1 MNHRDLG
8 ENASETDGERV
19 VSNLEDNLEVLTE
32 HIDELAAK
40 QTTAAGNL
48 KIAGETVNDLAS
60 SVWATHGVVC
70 AASNTAV
77 ENIEAARDAA
87 DAKLWRVSHDLS
99 ERLRMAS
106 ANYNNTDWIAGK
118 EIDNSCKA

>member
-1 MNHRDLG
+1 MNRRDLG
-8 ENASETDGERV
+8 EKASARDGESF
-19 VSNLEDNLEVLTE
+19 VSNMADNLKVLTE

-48 KIAGETVNDLAS
+48 KVAGETVNDLAS

-70 AASNTAV
+70 AASNMAV
-77 ENIEAARDAA
+77 DAIEAARDAA

-106 ANYNNTDWIAGK
+106 ANYNNTDWRAGE
-118 EIDNSCKA
+118 EIDHSCKA